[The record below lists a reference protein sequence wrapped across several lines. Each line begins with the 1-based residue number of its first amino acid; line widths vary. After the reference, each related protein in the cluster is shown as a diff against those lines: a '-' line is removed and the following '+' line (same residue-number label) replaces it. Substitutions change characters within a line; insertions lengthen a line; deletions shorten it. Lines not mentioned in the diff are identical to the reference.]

1 MIVCGGLAVG
11 ADEHIEKR
19 PNLLSRRDN
28 KGICGA
34 IKKFLPPLS
43 VILKVCWV
51 AAGSFKLD
59 EL

>member
-11 ADEHIEKR
+11 ADEYIEKR

-28 KGICGA
+28 KETCGT
-34 IKKFLPPLS
+34 IRKFLPPLS
-43 VILKVCWV
+43 VILKVCRV

-59 EL
+59 